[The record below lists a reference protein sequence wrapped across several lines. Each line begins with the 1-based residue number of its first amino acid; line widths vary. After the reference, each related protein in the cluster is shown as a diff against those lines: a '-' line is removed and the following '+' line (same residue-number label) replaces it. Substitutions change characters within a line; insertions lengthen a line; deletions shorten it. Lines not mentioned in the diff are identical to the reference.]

1 MKNPSEIFQKHRE
14 EYSRQI
20 AEIDPASVKHILG
33 LKQKGDQFFL
43 PFFDREYL
51 ISKNGIREDSGAI
64 PDYVTSVILSR
75 YLLLCPD
82 RIYQDE
88 EWTAFKDFKRTAQ
101 FVNTNY
107 FASDTE
113 KAIVSAFAEKP
124 EQLDNACRKL
134 GGISGDEN
142 FAYDLVMRFEAL
154 PRISL
159 LLLFNE
165 GDGDFPAYATVLFQ
179 KHAEYYLDPE
189 SLAMTSA
196 HLAGK
201 LKNMPADQG

>member
-1 MKNPSEIFQKHRE
+1 MTSPSEIFQKHRE
-14 EYSRQI
+14 EYCRQV
-20 AEIDPASVKHILG
+20 AEIDPASVKDILG
-33 LKQKGDQFFL
+33 LKQKGDQYLL

-51 ISKNGIREDSGAI
+51 ISKNGIKDDTGAI
-64 PDYVTSVILSR
+64 PDYATSVILSR
-75 YLLLCPD
+75 YLILCPE
-82 RIYQDE
+82 RVYLDE
-88 EWTAFKDFKRTAQ
+88 EWAAFKDFKRTAQ

-113 KAIVSAFAEKP
+113 KVIVSAFGEKP
-124 EQLDNACRKL
+124 DQLENACRKL
-134 GGISGDEN
+134 GGIPGDEN

-196 HLAGK
+196 YLAGK
-201 LKNMPADQG
+201 LKNMV